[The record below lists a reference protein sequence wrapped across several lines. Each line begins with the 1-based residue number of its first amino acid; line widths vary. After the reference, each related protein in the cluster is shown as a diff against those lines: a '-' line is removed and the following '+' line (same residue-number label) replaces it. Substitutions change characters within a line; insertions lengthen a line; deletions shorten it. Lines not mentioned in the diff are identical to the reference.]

1 MKHMNTNDL
10 LTPDEWRVFADQDFF
25 LKKAT
30 ISAKLKRSL
39 EHLHRALRPELA
51 NHQLLVPDGFDP
63 EAVQFV
69 KGEHLEDCPYQY
81 LDFPRY
87 YTRQE
92 KLAFRSLC
100 WWGHYF
106 VFALI
111 VEGPLVKQY
120 RINLFNRFSKIADRK
135 LRLCLS
141 PSLWEWKAGPGFT
154 QDITHNHRSE
164 IAAALDRR
172 TFFKIGRFISIDDL
186 EESTDQIINVGV
198 TTFQSILP
206 IITL

>member
-1 MKHMNTNDL
+1 MNDS
-10 LTPDEWRVFADQDFF
+10 LTADEWRVFADHDFF
-25 LKKAT
+25 LKKTA
-30 ISAKLKRSL
+30 ISAKLKRTL
-39 EHLHRALRPELA
+39 EQLHLALQSELVSRR
-51 NHQLLVPDGFDP
+51 LLAPDGFDA
-63 EAVQFV
+63 EAFQFV

-87 YTRQE
+87 YTRQD

-100 WWGHYF
+100 WWGHHL

-120 RINLFNRFSKIADRK
+120 RINLFNRFSEVADRQ
-135 LRLCLS
+135 LS
-141 PSLWEWKAGPGFT
+141 LSLNSSLWEWKAGPGFT
-154 QDITHNHRSE
+154 LDLTHNRRSE

-172 TFFKIGRFISIDDL
+172 TFFKIARFVPIQDL
-186 EESTDQIINVGV
+186 QAGTQHIINAGV

-206 IITL
+206 IIIP

>member
-1 MKHMNTNDL
+1 MNDS
-10 LTPDEWRVFADQDFF
+10 LTADEWRVFADHDFF
-25 LKKAT
+25 LKKAG
-30 ISAKLKRSL
+30 ISAKLKRTL
-39 EHLHRALRPELA
+39 EQLHLALQSELVSRR
-51 NHQLLVPDGFDP
+51 LLAPDGFDA
-63 EAVQFV
+63 EAFQFV

-87 YTRQE
+87 YTRQD

-100 WWGHYF
+100 WWGHHL

-120 RINLFNRFSKIADRK
+120 RINLFNRFSEVADRQ
-135 LRLCLS
+135 LS
-141 PSLWEWKAGPGFT
+141 LSLNSSLWEWKAGPGFT
-154 QDITHNHRSE
+154 LDLTHNRRSE

-172 TFFKIGRFISIDDL
+172 TFFKIARFIPIQDL
-186 EESTDQIINVGV
+186 QAGTQHIINAGV

-206 IITL
+206 IIIP

>member
-1 MKHMNTNDL
+1 MNMNDS
-10 LTPDEWRVFADQDFF
+10 LTADEWRVFADHDFF
-25 LKKAT
+25 LKKAA
-30 ISAKLKRSL
+30 ISAKLKRTL
-39 EHLHRALRPELA
+39 EQLHLALQSELVSRPLLA
-51 NHQLLVPDGFDP
+51 PDGFDA
-63 EAVQFV
+63 EAFQFV

-87 YTRQE
+87 YTRQD

-100 WWGHYF
+100 WWGHHL

-120 RINLFNRFSKIADRK
+120 RINLFNRFSEVADRQ
-135 LRLCLS
+135 LS
-141 PSLWEWKAGPGFT
+141 LSLNSSLWEWKAGPGFT
-154 QDITHNHRSE
+154 LDLTHNRRSE

-172 TFFKIGRFISIDDL
+172 TFFKIARFIPLQDL
-186 EESTDQIINVGV
+186 QAGTQHIINAGV

-206 IITL
+206 IITP

>member
-1 MKHMNTNDL
+1 MNMNDS
-10 LTPDEWRVFADQDFF
+10 LTEEEWLVFADHNFW
-25 LKKAT
+25 LKKAA
-30 ISAKLKRSL
+30 ISDKLKRTL
-39 EHLHRALRPELA
+39 KQLHVALQPEVARHTLLA
-51 NHQLLVPDGFDP
+51 PDGFDS
-63 EAVQFV
+63 EVFQFV

-92 KLAFRSLC
+92 KLSFRSLC
-100 WWGHYF
+100 WWGHHL

-120 RINLFNRFSKIADRK
+120 RTNLFNRFSEVADHQ
-135 LRLCLS
+135 LS
-141 PSLWEWKAGPGFT
+141 LSLNSSLWEWNAGPGFT
-154 QDITHNHRSE
+154 LDITSNRRSE

-172 TFFKIGRFISIDDL
+172 TFFKVARFIPIHNLKAD
-186 EESTDQIINVGV
+186 TDQIINAGV

-206 IITL
+206 ILTP

>member
-1 MKHMNTNDL
+1 MNLNDS
-10 LTPDEWRVFADQDFF
+10 LTADEWRVFADHDFF
-25 LKKAT
+25 LKKAA
-30 ISAKLKRSL
+30 ISAKLKRTL
-39 EHLHRALRPELA
+39 EQLHLALQSELVGRPLLA
-51 NHQLLVPDGFDP
+51 PDGFDA
-63 EAVQFV
+63 EAFQFV

-87 YTRQE
+87 YTRQD

-100 WWGHYF
+100 WWGHHL

-120 RINLFNRFSKIADRK
+120 RTNLFNRFSKVADRQ
-135 LRLCLS
+135 LS
-141 PSLWEWKAGPGFT
+141 LSLNSSLWEWKAGPGFT
-154 QDITHNHRSE
+154 LDLTHNRRSE

-172 TFFKIGRFISIDDL
+172 TFFKIARFIPIQDL
-186 EESTDQIINVGV
+186 HADTQHIINAGV

-206 IITL
+206 IIIP